1 MGVGSGGAAE
11 IKNSNGDTWIG
22 EITGELTVRAANG
35 TITVDQAHA
44 GLVARTATGDVR
56 LGEVASRAVLAQTA
70 TGKVEISIRDGVT
83 AWLDLVTRYGR
94 VHNGLEDA
102 DRPEPGT
109 DTVEVRARSS
119 FGDITVHRSLVA
131 DTESASPLVSVSAE
145 TSP

>member
-1 MGVGSGGAAE
+1 M
-11 IKNSNGDTWIG
+11 
-22 EITGELTVRAANG
+22 
-35 TITVDQAHA
+35 
-44 GLVARTATGDVR
+44 
-56 LGEVASRAVLAQTA
+56 
-70 TGKVEISIRDGVT
+70 EISIRDGVT